1 MKFTNGYWVV
11 RDGFSANFAAQAYDV
26 REQNGTLEVYAPVKV
41 TKTRGDSLNAT
52 LLTVRYSS
60 PMPNVIKVKVSHYEG
75 SRCRSLF

>member
-41 TKTRGDSLNAT
+41 TKTRGDSLT
-52 LLTVRYSS
+52 QLFLLCVILHPC
-60 PMPNVIKVKVSHYEG
+60 PMLLK
-75 SRCRSLF
+75 